1 MSPGITTGQGKHYSV
16 LPQTK
21 LNKSNKK
28 VRGAGGC
35 PLHLHLFPQLQD
47 LAGGQAEAAERAQG
61 DGGQPLRPPDD
72 HRGLLPRLQQPQ
84 DLPQHARDHC
94 HQGDLWL

>member
-1 MSPGITTGQGKHYSV
+1 MSPSSPSLSSTTRSGWWSG
-16 LPQTK
+16 
-21 LNKSNKK
+21 NDN
-28 VRGAGGC
+28 
-35 PLHLHLFPQLQD
+35 D
-47 LAGGQAEAAERAQG
+47 DDDDDDDDGGQAEAAERAQG